1 MPVPKISAIICVYN
15 QPLVKEAVAS
25 ALNQNFA
32 DYELLIIDDGSTD
45 RTPELLAPYRDRAR
59 ILRTEN
65 QGIAAARNRGLSLA
79 CGKYIAFLDSD
90 DLWLPDYLA
99 EQAAFLDAHPGYG
112 LSFTDGWML
121 GKKEIPENISSL
133 PSHYSLYPPPAG
145 KNAAENM
152 FKTAI
157 VTSFMV
163 FRRTFFEQTGFFSPE
178 LEIHEDADL
187 LLRGL
192 EAGIEFG
199 FINKPLALKRN
210 LESGLA
216 QDVQHSFPLVREVQ
230 LLSWRRSRSFH
241 PLLRQS
247 IPITDRLLARE
258 LLEKGQKAEARKY
271 LLEAFRF
278 RPWAAR
284 TLLIWLLLLLPE
296 PVPTLVL
303 TRNILPPDKKRSY
316 GAGKGNP

>member
-1 MPVPKISAIICVYN
+1 MPKISAIICVYN
-15 QPLVKEAVAS
+15 QPLVKEAVES
-25 ALNQNFA
+25 ALNQKFA

-45 RTPELLAPYRDRAR
+45 QTPEILARYQDRAQ
-59 ILRTEN
+59 IIRTEN
-65 QGIAAARNRGLSLA
+65 HGIAQARNRGLSFARGRYL
-79 CGKYIAFLDSD
+79 AFLDAD
-90 DLWLPDYLA
+90 DLWLPQYLA
-99 EQAAFLDAHPGYG
+99 EQAAFLDAHPGCG
-112 LSFTDGWML
+112 LAFSDGWML
-121 GKKEIPENISSL
+121 WKKEIPENISSL

-145 KNAAENM
+145 KSAAENM

-163 FRRTFFEQTGFFSPE
+163 LRRSFFEQAGFFSPG

-199 FINKPLALKRN
+199 FIAKPLAVKRN
-210 LESGLA
+210 LATGLA
-216 QDVQHSFPLVREVQ
+216 QDVRRSFPLVREVQ
-230 LLSWRRSRSFH
+230 LSSWRRTGKFH
-241 PLLRQS
+241 RLLRQS

-258 LLEKGQKAEARKY
+258 SLENGQKADARKY

-278 RPWAAR
+278 RPWALR
-284 TLLIWLLLLLPE
+284 TLLLWLLLFLPQ
-296 PVPTLVL
+296 PIPALML

-316 GAGKGNP
+316 GAGKRNP